1 MVRAMLRFLC
11 CNSWPSLRAR
21 CCCSLLSLRARSNSI
36 CTSLLSLLISAMLR
50 LSLPSVV
57 SELKRGSSVS
67 AELGNGEAGSDPGG
81 AGSDPGGAG
90 CVLGVGGPGAAE

>member
-1 MVRAMLRFLC
+1 MSTTLF
-11 CNSWPSLRAR
+11 
-21 CCCSLLSLRARSNSI
+21 
-36 CTSLLSLLISAMLR
+36 TSLLSLLISAMLR

-67 AELGNGEAGSDPGG
+67 TELGNGE

-90 CVLGVGGPGAAE
+90 CVLGVGGPGAAEETPC

>member
-1 MVRAMLRFLC
+1 MSTTLF
-11 CNSWPSLRAR
+11 
-21 CCCSLLSLRARSNSI
+21 
-36 CTSLLSLLISAMLR
+36 TSLLSLLISAMLR

-81 AGSDPGGAG
+81 AG
-90 CVLGVGGPGAAE
+90 